1 MGPLPVISGAINSTY
16 RGLLHQFPV
25 DKSIY
30 NGPITPFLPSRAPSC
45 SVSVI
50 LLKSPILCGEWN
62 SFWSYSNRKLLAF
75 TTRNTP
81 SSWQFCELVTFS
93 LDGEFTWPFQT
104 YRIHL
109 GLFTERVTNHHPKKV
124 TLNHLVRTCWM
135 NLCAIHVDIQDIH
148 ECF

>member
-30 NGPITPFLPSRAPSC
+30 NGPITPFLPSRGPSC
-45 SVSVI
+45 SVSVCFF
-50 LLKSPILCGEWN
+50 LKSPILCGEWN
-62 SFWSYSNRKLLAF
+62 SFWSYSNRELW
-75 TTRNTP
+75 RETP
-81 SSWQFCELVTFS
+81 PLPGNSASWWPFLS
-93 LDGEFTWPFQT
+93 DGEFTWPFQT

-109 GLFTERVTNHHPKKV
+109 WLFTERVTNHHPKKV
-124 TLNHLVRTCWM
+124 TLNHLVPTCWM